1 MTMALTVKGAA
12 RRRRKT
18 EGLERPDY
26 GWIWKPLLGLVVLY
40 LLVTLALGIWWSRT
54 PDPFDVERAT
64 AEQRGEEASEPA
76 SRGAVTTATLMT
88 TLRTLLDKPGGYL
101 RNDIAP
107 PGLWLDNMPNWELGV
122 VIQGRDLVRALPVM
136 EERDVPALD
145 AAHEQLM
152 GDTRDWL
159 YFSTEQRLEV
169 AHESLGSYLASM
181 GEGGNAGF
189 VPGAGIAFW
198 LDTVAGRLEDLGLR
212 LSASVDSHERLRDLD
227 IDTSELPP
235 STPWHRVDD
244 IFHEARGSTWA
255 LIHLLEAVRRDQ
267 ADVLE
272 EAGAMGE
279 WNLLVAELQRTQR
292 PLWSPVVLNGSGF
305 GIFANHS
312 LVMANYVIRAR
323 DLARNLAT
331 RLEVLPDEA
340 GVEPVSVEEQTA
352 IEPPVEEV
360 TRSEDPGLEAPTQPP
375 AMEEESGPAEAP
387 ASSEETPQSEEAPS
401 AEEEAPP
408 AEEEAIPVEKDV
420 TPAEE
425 EATPAEE
432 AASSTS

>member
-1 MTMALTVKGAA
+1 MALTGKGAA
-12 RRRRKT
+12 RRRGKK
-18 EGLERPDY
+18 EVLERPDY
-26 GWIWKPLLGLVVLY
+26 GWVWKPLLGLVVLY

-54 PDPFDVERAT
+54 PATFDVEKAT
-64 AEQRGEEASEPA
+64 AEQRGESASEPA
-76 SRGAVTTATLMT
+76 ARGAVTTAALMT

-107 PGLWLDNMPNWELGV
+107 PGVWLDNMPNWELGV
-122 VIQGRDLVRALPVM
+122 VIQARDLVRALPIM

-159 YFSTEQRLEV
+159 YFSTEQRLEE
-169 AHESLGSYLASM
+169 AHDSLGSYLAAM
-181 GEGGNAGF
+181 GEGGSAGF
-189 VPGAGIAFW
+189 VPGAGVAFW
-198 LDTVAGRLEDLGLR
+198 LDAVAGRLDDLGLR

-227 IDTSELPP
+227 IDTSDLPP

-244 IFHEARGSTWA
+244 IFYEAKGSGWA

-279 WNLLVAELQRTQR
+279 WNLLVAELERTQR
-292 PLWSPVVLNGSGF
+292 PLWSPMVLNGSGF

-323 DLARNLAT
+323 DLARDLAAS
-331 RLEVLPDEA
+331 LEVLPE
-340 GVEPVSVEEQTA
+340 GTGSEREPVEEDTA

-360 TRSEDPGLEAPTQPP
+360 TRSEDP
-375 AMEEESGPAEAP
+375 
-387 ASSEETPQSEEAPS
+387 APS
-401 AEEEAPP
+401 
-408 AEEEAIPVEKDV
+408 
-420 TPAEE
+420 
-425 EATPAEE
+425 
-432 AASSTS
+432 S